1 MNIFSDTLQPANPVV
16 LSAIRQE
23 DPEPI
28 RRIVRSAL
36 AKGIDG
42 IDINCGPLPKHPERS
57 MGFLIETVQAETR
70 LPLLLDTTNPRAI
83 EAGLKACRNRVVI
96 NGISLEPSK
105 LEGILPLAIAHD
117 VDVVGFLLTPE
128 GQVPTTLDER
138 IGMAVQLFDVSTKAG
153 LDAERLIIDPI
164 VAPLAWAN
172 GLQMNRDLLQIL
184 KLLPEVLDY
193 PIRTI
198 AGLSNLTAGIRNI
211 EKKTTLECAFL
222 PMMAQA
228 GLNGVLMNVERQATT
243 AVAAACG
250 QLLHETVFA

>member
-1 MNIFSDTLQPANPVV
+1 MNIISDTLQPANPLV
-16 LSAIRQE
+16 LSAIQQE
-23 DPEPI
+23 NPDPI
-28 RRIVRSAL
+28 RQIVRSAL
-36 AKGIDG
+36 TKGIHG
-42 IDINCGPLPKHPERS
+42 IDINCGPLPKHPERKMS
-57 MGFLIETVQAETR
+57 FLIETVQAKTR
-70 LPLLLDTTNPRAI
+70 LPLFLDTTNPHAI
-83 EAGLKACRNRVVI
+83 EAGLKICRNQAII

-105 LEGILPLAIAHD
+105 LGGILPLAIARD

-138 IGMAVQLFDVSTKAG
+138 IGVAVQLFNEATKAG
-153 LDAERLIIDPI
+153 LSPERLIIDPI

-184 KLLPEVLDY
+184 KLLPEVLDH

-211 EKKTTLECAFL
+211 EKKTALESAFL

-228 GLNGVLMNVERQATT
+228 GLSWVLMNVERQVTT
-243 AVAAACG
+243 AVAAACN

>member
-1 MNIFSDTLQPANPVV
+1 MHIISDTLQPANPVV
-16 LSAIRQE
+16 LSAIQQE
-23 DPEPI
+23 DAAPI
-28 RRIVRSAL
+28 RQIVRSAL
-36 AKGIDG
+36 AKGIHG
-42 IDINCGPLPKHPERS
+42 IDINCGPLPKHPERKMS
-57 MGFLIETVQAETR
+57 FLIETVQAETR
-70 LPLLLDTTNPRAI
+70 LPLFLDTTNPRAI
-83 EAGLKACRNRVVI
+83 EAGLKVCRNRVVI

-105 LEGILPLAIAHD
+105 LEGILPLAVAHE

-128 GQVPTTLDER
+128 GQVPTSLDER
-138 IGMAVQLFDVSTKAG
+138 IGIAVQLFDVSTKAG
-153 LDAERLIIDPI
+153 LAAERLIIDPI

-211 EKKTTLECAFL
+211 EKKTALECAFL
-222 PMMAQA
+222 SMMAQA
-228 GLNGVLMNVERQATT
+228 GLNEVLMNVERQATT
-243 AVAAACG
+243 AVAAACR